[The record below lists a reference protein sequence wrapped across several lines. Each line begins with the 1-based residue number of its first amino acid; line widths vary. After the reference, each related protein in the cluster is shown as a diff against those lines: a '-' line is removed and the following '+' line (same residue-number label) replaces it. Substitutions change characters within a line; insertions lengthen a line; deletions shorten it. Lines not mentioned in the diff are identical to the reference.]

1 MHPASPQPWTLFWPR
16 SGEIPEPGTPSCPVT
31 SDRLRSE
38 CALWMPL
45 VCWVIPMP
53 QIRQEPANGGR
64 AYQRAAWAMS
74 AAGTPVIASARS
86 SVNSARDAR
95 QSSKPS
101 VRARDEV
108 EIRQALVE
116 DDAGHRVE
124 QRDVGARAR
133 LDEEIGLVAQL
144 HALGVDDDD
153 PRAAGHG
160 PPEADGDDRMIG

>member
-1 MHPASPQPWTLFWPR
+1 
-16 SGEIPEPGTPSCPVT
+16 
-31 SDRLRSE
+31 
-38 CALWMPL
+38 MPL

-101 VRARDEV
+101 VRAPTKSRFARPSSRMTRAIALNSATSV
-108 EIRQALVE
+108 PGRGWMKRSAWSHSSTRLGLMTMIRAP
-116 DDAGHRVE
+116 RVM
-124 QRDVGARAR
+124 ARR
-133 LDEEIGLVAQL
+133 K
-144 HALGVDDDD
+144 
-153 PRAAGHG
+153 
-160 PPEADGDDRMIG
+160 RMAMTG